1 MGCSSCQQNNHV
13 VPTTHVHNTTSQT
26 YCECACGCEE
36 PVCPTPQPCTE
47 ITDSKC
53 IIYTDAPIKCGN
65 TTIVT
70 TNASVSTAL
79 NQITTFFCNNLIPIT
94 EDIVCGT
101 EVIVPANSTVED
113 AFAAV
118 VAFACGITQDI
129 TAIDTSI
136 TTITGNINTIN
147 TEITALELCCDT
159 NTETNNNQDVLI
171 EALQDCCDT
180 NTQNITNVQNQVNDL
195 VLHYKYVHEDTTVF
209 DGDVITITR
218 QALEYCNLLPPA
230 CSIDP
235 GFADKVCD
243 LHVSVYFLFAGN
255 WKKIPT
261 KPYGILGTE
270 GYELGIDAT
279 TGDLTIT
286 LSIAP
291 IEPAVTVRVVIL
303 A

>member
-13 VPTTHVHNTTSQT
+13 VPTTHVHNSTTQT
-26 YCECACGCEE
+26 HCECACGCSE

-53 IIYTDAPIKCGN
+53 IIYTDPAIKCGN
-65 TTIVT
+65 DTIVT
-70 TNASVSTAL
+70 TNASVSTAM
-79 NQITTFFCNNLIPIT
+79 NQIATYFCSKIIPIT
-94 EDIVCGT
+94 EDIKCGV
-101 EVIVPANSTVED
+101 EIVVPANSTVEE
-113 AFAAV
+113 AFVAV
-118 VAFACGITQDI
+118 VNFVCGITLNV
-129 TAIDTSI
+129 TAIDNSI
-136 TTITGNINTIN
+136 TTINNSISTIN
-147 TEITALELCCDT
+147 TEITALEDCCDT
-159 NTETNNNQDVLI
+159 NTEVNASQDILI

-180 NTQNITNVQNQVNDL
+180 NTQNVTNLQDQVNAL
-195 VLHYKYVHEDTTVF
+195 VPHYKYVHEQTTLF
-209 DGDVITITR
+209 DGDIITITR
-218 QALEYCNLLPPA
+218 QSLEYCNLLPPA
-230 CSIDP
+230 CSTDP

-286 LSIAP
+286 LTIAP
-291 IEPAVTVRVVIL
+291 IDPAVPVRVVIL